1 MRAAFRMI
9 ALLGLL
15 CSVPA
20 FFARAAESPPSNS
33 WLGSILGVP
42 THTKLSVSD
51 AELQSLGCM
60 VGGASVTVAGIL
72 FGGAAIVATGG
83 RNAGAAGKVAVP
95 VIAAATMA
103 GCLVGNSSALGVAWL
118 MRNWDILA
126 GKVVNALPDVPDI
139 SIMPSKP

>member
-1 MRAAFRMI
+1 MTATFRI
-9 ALLGLL
+9 FVLL
-15 CSVPA
+15 SIIFFVPTRWA
-20 FFARAAESPPSNS
+20 DAAEASTSNS
-33 WLGSILGVP
+33 WLGAILGLP
-42 THTKLSVSD
+42 TQAKLSVSD
-51 AELQSLGCM
+51 AELQSLSCM

-118 MRNWDILA
+118 MRNGDVLA

-139 SIMPSKP
+139 NILPMKP